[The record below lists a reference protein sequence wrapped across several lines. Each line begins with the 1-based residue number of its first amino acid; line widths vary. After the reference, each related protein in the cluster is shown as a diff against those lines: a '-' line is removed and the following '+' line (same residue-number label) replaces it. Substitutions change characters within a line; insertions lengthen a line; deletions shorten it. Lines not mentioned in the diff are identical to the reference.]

1 MPANATSN
9 FKIRAQVDDKW
20 MAIYPSGFYRDVS
33 SVLNQ
38 IGGKTA
44 FLTYGD
50 GKHLRGVGL
59 WGLAGAWLYIFGM
72 QTRTAFRRPWAGR
85 AIVAGL
91 AAWALAENARGVYFQ
106 RQEDNPNVRQFYPSL
121 EFQTVYA
128 FHYRTL
134 FRDD

>member
-1 MPANATSN
+1 
-9 FKIRAQVDDKW
+9 
-20 MAIYPSGFYRDVS
+20 MAIYRSGFHRDVS

-44 FLTYGD
+44 CLTYGD
-50 GKHLRGVGL
+50 GKQVRGVGPG
-59 WGLAGAWLYIFGM
+59 GLEGAWLYSFGM
-72 QTRTAFRRPWAGR
+72 QTGAAFRRPWAGK
-85 AIVAGL
+85 AIVACL
-91 AAWALAENARGVYFQ
+91 FARVLAENARGVYFQ
-106 RQEDNPNVRQFYPSL
+106 REKDNPDNRQFYPSL